1 MWARVIWRW
10 YFADPSGCEAG
21 RRVRMVASM
30 SLAKKLNFRP
40 GMKALVI
47 GRPVDVDL
55 DDLET
60 GGEAT
65 DGVLA
70 FARTLSEVDAK
81 CGAVLQAAKADRVAW
96 IAYPKAGQL
105 ETDINRDIL
114 WRHLKEKGVRGIRQ
128 IAIDSVWSALR
139 FRPG

>member
-1 MWARVIWRW
+1 
-10 YFADPSGCEAG
+10 
-21 RRVRMVASM
+21 M

-60 GGEAT
+60 GREAS
-65 DGVLA
+65 DGVPSLCKDA
-70 FARTLSEVDAK
+70 ERSHAK

-114 WRHLKEKGVRGIRQ
+114 WRHLKAKGIRGVRQ
-128 IAIDSVWSALR
+128 IAIDSIWSALR

>member
-1 MWARVIWRW
+1 
-10 YFADPSGCEAG
+10 
-21 RRVRMVASM
+21 M
-30 SLAKKLNFRP
+30 SLAKKLNFKP

-60 GGEAT
+60 GREAT

-70 FARTLSEVDAK
+70 FARTLSDVDAK

-114 WRHLKEKGVRGIRQ
+114 WQRLKEKGVRGVRQ